1 MSIKNGNFLSF
12 IFSILYIL
20 ELSLVYTLVNSTKL
34 RQRVVYLIGQRVEN
48 LNHSNIRSL
57 ILIFNLLYPHF

>member
-48 LNHSNIRSL
+48 LNQSRSL
-57 ILIFNLLYPHF
+57 ILIFNLLYPPF